1 MMCRL
6 LACLSLVA
14 MLGGAALCAGQ
25 ANRLVEE
32 VRPASVRGHA
42 TVYET
47 INRFVTGPT
56 NRVHAKSQSAQSSQ
70 RKASTSPSRFF
81 APGRGRD

>member
-1 MMCRL
+1 MRRL
-6 LACLSLVA
+6 LASLSLVA
-14 MLGGAALCAGQ
+14 ALGGVALCAGQ

-47 INRFVTGPT
+47 INR
-56 NRVHAKSQSAQSSQ
+56 
-70 RKASTSPSRFF
+70 KALTSPSRFF
-81 APGRGRD
+81 APWRGRD

>member
-1 MMCRL
+1 
-6 LACLSLVA
+6 

-47 INRFVTGPT
+47 INR
-56 NRVHAKSQSAQSSQ
+56 
-70 RKASTSPSRFF
+70 KALTSPSRFF
-81 APGRGRD
+81 APWRGRD